1 MVRWMVGGLVRP
13 RFVKFGLVGASGV
26 VVNTLL
32 LALLTSGAG
41 LFYVASALL
50 ATEASIVWNFV
61 LSERWVFGGRRD
73 RGRLRRFVSFVAVN
87 SLAFALSG
95 PILWVLVSGLG
106 LHYLVGNLLSIGVL
120 MILRFL
126 VADRFIWGE
135 SRPLGRLEGAR
146 ATG

>member
-1 MVRWMVGGLVRP
+1 MVGNLVRL
-13 RFVKFGLVGASGV
+13 RFVRFGLVGASGV
-26 VVNTLL
+26 AVNMLL
-32 LALLTSGAG
+32 LGVLTSGAG
-41 LFYVASALL
+41 LFYLASALL

-61 LSERWVFGGRRD
+61 LSERWVFRGRRD

-95 PILWVLVSGLG
+95 PLLWILVSGLG

-126 VADRFIWGE
+126 VADRLIWGE
-135 SRPLGRLEGAR
+135 RRPLGRLRSAR
-146 ATG
+146 APA

>member
-1 MVRWMVGGLVRP
+1 MVGNLVRL
-13 RFVKFGLVGASGV
+13 RFVRFGLVGASGV
-26 VVNTLL
+26 AVNMLL
-32 LALLTSGAG
+32 LGVLTSGAG
-41 LFYVASALL
+41 LFYLASALL

-61 LSERWVFGGRRD
+61 LSERWVFRGRRD

-95 PILWVLVSGLG
+95 PLLWILVTGLG

-126 VADRFIWGE
+126 VADRLIWGE
-135 SRPLGRLEGAR
+135 RRPLGRLHSAR
-146 ATG
+146 APA